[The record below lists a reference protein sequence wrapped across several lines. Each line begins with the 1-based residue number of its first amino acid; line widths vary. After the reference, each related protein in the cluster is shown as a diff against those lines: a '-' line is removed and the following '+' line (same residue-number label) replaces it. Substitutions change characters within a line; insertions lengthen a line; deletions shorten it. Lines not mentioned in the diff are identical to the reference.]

1 VKLNHQVV
9 TPAKI
14 VPDPF
19 ARMSPTPWP
28 VARQPKPRGLRDVTD
43 KVISAVIDAGADG
56 ITKPDLLV
64 SIHELDSTLD
74 SF

>member
-1 VKLNHQVV
+1 VKLNQEVV

-28 VARQPKPRGLRDVTD
+28 ATRQPQPRGLRDVED
-43 KVISAVIDAGADG
+43 KVISAVIGAGPDG
-56 ITKPDLLV
+56 IAKPDLLV
-64 SIHELDSTLD
+64 SLYEFALAVD
-74 SF
+74 FF